1 MKSLRVAI
9 FNAQTTSMLEKQINS
24 FLIDN
29 NFSKEDIKI
38 DFYTNPKQKII
49 MQHQEERYT
58 EMEYIAIL
66 SFDVEVQQ

>member
-1 MKSLRVAI
+1 
-9 FNAQTTSMLEKQINS
+9 MLEKQINS

-38 DFYTNPKQKII
+38 DFYTNPKQKIV

-58 EMEYIAIL
+58 EIEYIAIL
-66 SFDVEVQQ
+66 SFEVEVQQ